1 MSRIICFIT
10 YVKIK
15 MWDKFSIRQD
25 QEWGQ
30 EPDDGEDH
38 LHVDLGPVVG
48 AGVLTVARPGDDHP
62 PPLQTNGE

>member
-1 MSRIICFIT
+1 MR
-10 YVKIK
+10 
-15 MWDKFSIRQD
+15 DKFSIRQD